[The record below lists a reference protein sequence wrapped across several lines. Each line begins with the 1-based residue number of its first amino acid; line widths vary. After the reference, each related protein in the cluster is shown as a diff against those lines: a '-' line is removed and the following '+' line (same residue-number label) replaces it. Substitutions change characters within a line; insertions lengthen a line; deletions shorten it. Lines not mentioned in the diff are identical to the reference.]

1 MKKRIPTMLLTFSLL
16 LGTVTGCG
24 GSHNVD
30 TAPVDSRTVS
40 DTDTAEDSTID
51 TYVRELAAG
60 TDFGGASF
68 SYIGRDGYDNFPAE
82 EAITGQLLSDA
93 LYNRQCDIEEL
104 FGIDVVN
111 IITADGSETKD
122 MVIRD
127 VAAGGDSYDLVYG
140 SMLTVGQPL
149 LIRSS
154 IMPVD
159 DFDAV
164 DLSRDWWLSELS
176 DTFSIE
182 GRLYYLT
189 GAIVPNNFRDAYC
202 MAFNKEVAASYGI
215 SDLYETVR
223 AGEWTTDRMFEVAS
237 AVPANSTGAG
247 AYRYGHP
254 TGYAF
259 IFAGG
264 LHITDFD
271 SDGIPTV
278 SENLPSAFS
287 DLADRISAVFGD
299 DTLTCIQRVSGS
311 TAEDIDEKYGVD
323 DMYDMFRDGRVL
335 FWFDNS
341 DRISD
346 FREDDVEFGILPLP
360 KGEGMSEYR
369 TVGWDSAAVYVPRG
383 THDTSMTDKVIEA
396 MAALS
401 QKYLKSA
408 FYDKLLKGRSTYD
421 SESRDMID
429 IIFATKHGD
438 LIESFS
444 GGDMNSRG
452 DFLNLIERAVTDGN
466 DSLASSYRACA
477 KLINANIRQTV
488 KSIGK

>member
-1 MKKRIPTMLLTFSLL
+1 M
-16 LGTVTGCG
+16 
-24 GSHNVD
+24 
-30 TAPVDSRTVS
+30 
-40 DTDTAEDSTID
+40 
-51 TYVRELAAG
+51 
-60 TDFGGASF
+60 
-68 SYIGRDGYDNFPAE
+68 
-82 EAITGQLLSDA
+82 
-93 LYNRQCDIEEL
+93 
-104 FGIDVVN
+104 
-111 IITADGSETKD
+111 
-122 MVIRD
+122 
-127 VAAGGDSYDLVYG
+127 
-140 SMLTVGQPL
+140 
-149 LIRSS
+149 
-154 IMPVD
+154 
-159 DFDAV
+159 
-164 DLSRDWWLSELS
+164 
-176 DTFSIE
+176 
-182 GRLYYLT
+182 
-189 GAIVPNNFRDAYC
+189 
-202 MAFNKEVAASYGI
+202 
-215 SDLYETVR
+215 
-223 AGEWTTDRMFEVAS
+223 
-237 AVPANSTGAG
+237 
-247 AYRYGHP
+247 
-254 TGYAF
+254 
-259 IFAGG
+259 
-264 LHITDFD
+264 
-271 SDGIPTV
+271 
-278 SENLPSAFS
+278 
-287 DLADRISAVFGD
+287 FGD

-323 DMYDMFRDGRVL
+323 DLYDMFRDGRVL

-383 THDTSMTDKVIEA
+383 AHDTSMADRVIEA

-488 KSIGK
+488 KSISK